1 MEKISKFIDQLSSF
15 LAAYKGLLPIIGI
28 LLIIAN
34 FFVGIFSNG
43 FLAQSALLLH
53 LGIIISILGIMLSW
67 AL

>member
-1 MEKISKFIDQLSSF
+1 MEKLSKFIDRLSSL
-15 LAAYKGLLPIIGI
+15 LAANKGLLPIIGI

-43 FLAQSALLLH
+43 FLSQSALLLH
-53 LGIIISILGIMLSW
+53 LGIIFAIFGIMLSW